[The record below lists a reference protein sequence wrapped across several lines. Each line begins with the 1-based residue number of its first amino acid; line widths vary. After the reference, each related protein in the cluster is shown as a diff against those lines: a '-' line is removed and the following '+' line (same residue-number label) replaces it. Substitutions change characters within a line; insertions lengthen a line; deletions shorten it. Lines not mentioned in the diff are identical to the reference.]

1 MALTAPAPPDATSAH
16 PKIVLDGSLIR
27 APTGR
32 HLDASVW
39 KFAPEFHTRAQ
50 LRLDPNSIFLPGH
63 QTVRM
68 CGRHQ
73 SGRNSCAARHRH
85 RQVAAAVSY
94 ARPGIRRS
102 RRGFLQVAP
111 LSWSPA
117 RAICRPMCRNTS
129 ISRSSL
135 WFQCADVS
143 PASSKIFTPSGLL
156 QIWRLRRSR
165 ATSAIVQEQLELGL
179 SDAAGFAAQPAGT

>member
-1 MALTAPAPPDATSAH
+1 MRRPVGTSTHRSGNRLPP
-16 PKIVLDGSLIR
+16 VG
-27 APTGR
+27 G
-32 HLDASVW
+32 
-39 KFAPEFHTRAQ
+39 FAPEFHTRAQ

-129 ISRSSL
+129 ISRSS
-135 WFQCADVS
+135 
-143 PASSKIFTPSGLL
+143 PTPTRSSFGRDKPTCLAPFGMMSRISSSIPFRLN
-156 QIWRLRRSR
+156 LRRR
-165 ATSAIVQEQLELGL
+165 GL
-179 SDAAGFAAQPAGT
+179 NSNSNFSPKNS